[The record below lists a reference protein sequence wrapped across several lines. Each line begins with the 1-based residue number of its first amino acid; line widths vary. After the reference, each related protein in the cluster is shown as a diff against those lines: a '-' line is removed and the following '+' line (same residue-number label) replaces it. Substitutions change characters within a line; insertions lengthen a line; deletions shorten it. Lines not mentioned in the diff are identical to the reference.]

1 MQKKEDFNIF
11 WEIMA
16 DRKFCPKI
24 ECIDNRDE
32 MINLVDWEHLSDAA
46 DMNNNGEA
54 ALVIGYY
61 KKRDN
66 GSETKFFTRVL
77 TVDTKTNQQVLLQK
91 HPEERYDLV
100 LLYSDV
106 DEDGNPLED
115 EADKILGCIKVE
127 GPIAETLVNR
137 DGSPKVNRLLGEIM
151 KDIAL
156 PIDGKVRIFEMHI
169 PEKKK
174 KAAKKST
181 RKRVAASAD

>member
-1 MQKKEDFNIF
+1 MQEYFNVF
-11 WEIMA
+11 WELMA

-24 ECIDNRDE
+24 ECIDSRDE
-32 MINLVDWEHLSDAA
+32 MINLVDWEHLGDAT

-54 ALVIGYY
+54 ALVVGYY
-61 KKRDN
+61 KKREN

-77 TVDTKTNQQVLLQK
+77 TIDTKTNQHALLQK
-91 HPEERYDLV
+91 HPEEKYDLI
-100 LLYSDV
+100 LLHSDV
-106 DEDGNPLED
+106 DENGKPYED
-115 EADKILGCIKVE
+115 EADKIIGCIKVE

-174 KAAKKST
+174 KAATKKRSL
-181 RKRVAASAD
+181 KRAA